1 MGTGRSPPNRTATIS
16 TRNPNCLTHQLPHLG
31 VTWRHP
37 PDSSHS
43 VAPRKLFPDVK
54 DHRHP
59 KNFPHLPQTGSL
71 FPSCF
76 TTNIYICVCV
86 CPYVSTCSPSK
97 FTWSRLGCAF
107 GSAAQ
112 QQQQQGHQAAGAEG
126 AQEKTETGA
135 QPGGRGG
142 HGRCDFWHRNN
153 MGVSINGCIQ
163 KWMVYKGKSIYKWMI
178 TGGTPILG
186 NHQMYIY
193 IYIIQYSMLNVT
205 HYINKII

>member
-1 MGTGRSPPNRTATIS
+1 MAWHQKKYLDMGTGRSPPNRTATIS

-86 CPYVSTCSPSK
+86 SICFHMFSQQIYLKPPRLRFRLRCPAT
-97 FTWSRLGCAF
+97 A
-107 GSAAQ
+107 
-112 QQQQQGHQAAGAEG
+112 AAGP
-126 AQEKTETGA
+126 
-135 QPGGRGG
+135 PGRWRRRRPGENWN
-142 HGRCDFWHRNN
+142 RCPAWWPWWSWKMWFL
-153 MGVSINGCIQ
+153 
-163 KWMVYKGKSIYKWMI
+163 
-178 TGGTPILG
+178 T
-186 NHQMYIY
+186 
-193 IYIIQYSMLNVT
+193 
-205 HYINKII
+205 